1 MNGFLAFHQ
10 NLLSAL
16 HPMPASFLRKPNFT
30 PFGFF
35 ARPQTF
41 RFVNCLSN
49 PDDYVLSSDGES
61 VRDSIARENL
71 HDFSDTLPSP
81 KYSLLASTDPI

>member
-1 MNGFLAFHQ
+1 MRTSAWHDDVSCMIGTEPSGFMLK
-10 NLLSAL
+10 AL
-16 HPMPASFLRKPNFT
+16 RVEATLRE
-30 PFGFF
+30 
-35 ARPQTF
+35 TF